1 MNLIYWS
8 TFMRRPFG
16 LSAFWSV
23 VAVGL
28 VAAFTFISSMLV
40 QDAALAQENGSPFPR
55 DAKRVQDSEV
65 FAIWDGAWQKGQST
79 GMQKL
84 EMDQVSVTLADG
96 ALRVTKADGTWTIE
110 QERFGSVRFEPK
122 GTVVAKE
129 LVSETPSRVV
139 VFQVKDVK
147 ITPWERKEGVPGH
160 FPRVNTVKL
169 FETDRIAVWDQTWK
183 PGDRIT
189 RHVHIDRVAA
199 VFLDGG
205 SIRSISGAGVPGNPF
220 SRKPGDVINTTSPN
234 LDPHEEEGLEGPP
247 RAIWVQFK

>member
-1 MNLIYWS
+1 MKRS
-8 TFMRRPFG
+8 FGRR
-16 LSAFWSV
+16 AFLAV
-23 VAVGL
+23 VAVFSLAAVVLIPSIL
-28 VAAFTFISSMLV
+28 VRET
-40 QDAALAQENGSPFPR
+40 ALAQENGPLFPR
-55 DAKRVQDSEV
+55 DAKKVQDSEV
-65 FAIWDGAWQKGQST
+65 FAIWDGTWQKGQST

-84 EMDQVSVTLADG
+84 DLDQVSVTLTDG
-96 ALRVTKADGTWTIE
+96 AIKVTRTDGTWSIE

-129 LVSETPSRVV
+129 LVSDIPSRVV
-139 VFQVKDVK
+139 VFQLKDVK
-147 ITPWERKEGVPGH
+147 PTPWERKEGIPGH

-189 RHVHIDRVAA
+189 RHVHVDRVAA

-205 SIRSISGAGVPGNPF
+205 SIRSISGEGVAGKPF
-220 SRKPGDVINTTSPN
+220 SRKLGDVINTTSPN
-234 LDPHEEEGLEGPP
+234 LDPHEEEAVEGAP